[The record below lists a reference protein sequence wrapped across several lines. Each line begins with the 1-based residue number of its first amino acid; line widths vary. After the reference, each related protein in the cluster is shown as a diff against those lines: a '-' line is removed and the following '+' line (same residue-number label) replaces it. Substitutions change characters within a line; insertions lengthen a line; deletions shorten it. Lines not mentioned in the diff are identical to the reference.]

1 MEYGSYSPV
10 FSQVKTTGA
19 GELEPEVTA
28 ISEDSAG
35 RLSLLLTLLIAREVV
50 GCNVESSE
58 AHSGS
63 VIPRHN

>member
-50 GCNVESSE
+50 GCNGRELG
-58 AHSGS
+58 GS
-63 VIPRHN
+63 FGFCDSAS